1 MLRVRG
7 TGGFTL
13 VETLVALALM
23 LAGLA
28 GAGIVLGQS
37 IQYERDSSHRRAA
50 IRLASSLAEVLRA
63 LDRDSGSSLAP
74 DAQELLDWSAEVG
87 AVLPAG
93 ASASVTV
100 DDGTPARY
108 MISIEWPVAGHGVQR
123 LVLPVT
129 T

>member
-1 MLRVRG
+1 VLRERT

-13 VETLVALALM
+13 IETLVALALM

-50 IRLASSLAEVLRA
+50 IRLASSLAEELRA
-63 LDRDSGSSLAP
+63 VDRDAAASLPLDAP
-74 DAQELLDWSAEVG
+74 ELLDWSAEVE

-93 ASASVTV
+93 AVAGVVV
-100 DDGTPARY
+100 DGGMPARY
-108 MISIEWPVAGHGVQR
+108 TITIEWPVAGLGVQR